1 MMAYFEEDIKDFQNL
16 YNTMF
21 NDYFNNL
28 IKESARTEVLENTKE
43 YTKEYTKDE
52 IENLLDIADDIDG
65 CLLPDCQ
72 PKTELIQRKI
82 S

>member
-1 MMAYFEEDIKDFQNL
+1 MAYFEEDIKDFQNL

-43 YTKEYTKDE
+43 YTKDE